1 MCFTHGVAQ
10 QLIDDVHVF
19 GMLEPGQLAF
29 DRGLN
34 AVFVHLSPGLS
45 NYDCHDRF
53 VKLGVWY
60 RLRPRSGFMF
70 VFTEVSSINYQTPGF
85 TLHGR
90 PTSDERD
97 ELRRP
102 RHENR
107 QLRQKRDTLAKAA
120 AWFARS
126 DAVLT
131 TRTIQHCTDP
141 SSAEYCLCVVREYL

>member
-1 MCFTHGVAQ
+1 MCFPHGVAQ

-53 VKLGVWY
+53 VKLGVLY
-60 RLRPRSGFMF
+60 KLRPRSGFMF
-70 VFTEVSSINYQTPGF
+70 VFTEVSSINTKRRGSRSMV
-85 TLHGR
+85 GR
-90 PTSDERD
+90 PATRVASYAVLGTKTANCARREIPWQ
-97 ELRRP
+97 RP
-102 RHENR
+102 RPGLH
-107 QLRQKRDTLAKAA
+107 
-120 AWFARS
+120 WS